1 MSRIR
6 VPALLMV
13 LTLSWPILPL
23 ERGPPC
29 TRPKEECDETAKQED
44 DLDCGRRLRGAGVGG
59 LRDRKPER
67 RRQLRRRNRAGLST
81 GARDEDDVPRPRGVA
96 GQAARRE
103 RGAATGGARG
113 DPQERAA
120 VGERPALAIRESAGW
135 RARRAGLEG
144 AGRLR
149 QAPGAAP

>member
-67 RRQLRRRNRAGLST
+67 RRQLRRRHRAGLST

-103 RGAATGGARG
+103 R
-113 DPQERAA
+113 AA

-135 RARRAGLEG
+135 RTRRAGLEG

-149 QAPGAAP
+149 QAPGAAPRRVRQAAR